1 MGLLRDRPD
10 HQPHSQDVFGLGD
23 VHNPVFSE
31 QIAGSVNTNPVVI
44 WRLLAELR
52 EAGLVE
58 SRRGPVRTGR

>member
-1 MGLLRDRPD
+1 
-10 HQPHSQDVFGLGD
+10 VFGLGD